1 MLRLMLDTN
10 VVLDWLVFADPAT
23 YPLREALGAGRV
35 EIVSAAVPRCEL
47 VEVLARP
54 AFGLT
59 PARQA
64 ALLGEYDA
72 AARPFSLEA
81 MQAPEPLPAKLP
93 RCRDPDDQPFIE
105 LAWRARA
112 ALVSRDLQVLAL
124 RRRAALCGLRILT
137 LAELSTL
144 LEAG

>member
-1 MLRLMLDTN
+1 MLRLVLDTN
-10 VVLDWLVFADPAT
+10 VVLDWLVFADPT
-23 YPLREALGAGRV
+23 THPFREALGAGRV

-64 ALLGEYDA
+64 ELLREYDA
-72 AARPFSLEA
+72 AARLSLEA

-112 ALVSRDLQVLAL
+112 ALVSRDLKVLAL
-124 RRRAALCGLRILT
+124 RRRAAQCGLRILT